1 LETQPVE
8 TLKNDTI
15 DSLFYAISELTE
27 EAILNA
33 MCKAETMVGF
43 KGRKSEALPVEK
55 VKGFWR
61 SIE

>member
-1 LETQPVE
+1 
-8 TLKNDTI
+8 
-15 DSLFYAISELTE
+15 LFYAISELTE

-55 VKGFWR
+55 VKGLLEKYR
-61 SIE
+61 VNLDA